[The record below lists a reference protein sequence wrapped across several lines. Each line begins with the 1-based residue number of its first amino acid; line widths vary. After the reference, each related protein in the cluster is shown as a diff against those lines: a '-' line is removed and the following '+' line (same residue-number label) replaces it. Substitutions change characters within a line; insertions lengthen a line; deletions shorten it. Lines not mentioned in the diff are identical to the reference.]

1 MKDDSTQCSALLNS
15 KAPTRTK
22 LKRTQNAHKWKTCT
36 LLRYHQYENR
46 APSAH
51 SGLLVNKLILL
62 KANTQKQPTVLL
74 PSCPDFRVSQCRFLM
89 QESLHLN

>member
-15 KAPTRTK
+15 KAPTCTK

-36 LLRYHQYENR
+36 LLRYHQYENC

-51 SGLLVNKLILL
+51 SLLVNKLILL
-62 KANTQKQPTVLL
+62 KANTEAAYSSVAQL
-74 PSCPDFRVSQCRFLM
+74 P
-89 QESLHLN
+89 